1 MKYTELL
8 NFINGLKKEEF
19 YQRFV
24 IGVGASKLFSRFAT
38 EPEFTHEEEKNE
50 LRKMLIAAGIPAGL
64 IKTDNEMLAA
74 SKIIM
79 ARAVK
84 VR

>member
-24 IGVGASKLFSRFAT
+24 RGVGASKLFSRFA
-38 EPEFTHEEEKNE
+38 
-50 LRKMLIAAGIPAGL
+50 MLIAAGIPAGL